1 MTPTLYQR
9 RVEQEWRLLELLARA
24 NQRSIQDVLRRQEAS
39 GETFE
44 LTLLQTQGLIEK
56 CDRREVLDKHRV
68 AFHFPEF
75 FPSIP
80 IEARLS
86 CPVFHPNVH
95 PQNGFVCLWNRF
107 SAGDTVVEAVVQ
119 LQRVITFQLVN
130 DLADHVMQPKCLDWY
145 RNSER
150 GFELPLWCEPIR
162 KPVNLEADRT
172 YARRPPGTFRHRL
185 E

>member
-1 MTPTLYQR
+1 MRLTLYQR
-9 RVEQEWRLLELLARA
+9 RVEQEWRLLELLAQA
-24 NQRSIQDVLRRQEAS
+24 NERSIADVGRRQEAS
-39 GETFE
+39 GESFE
-44 LTLLQTQGLIEK
+44 LTLFQTRGIVER
-56 CDRREVLDKHRV
+56 CGNREVLDNHSV
-68 AFHFPEF
+68 AFHFRPL

-86 CPVFHPNVH
+86 RPVFHPNVH

-107 SAGDTVVEAVVQ
+107 SPGDTVMGAVAQ

-145 RNSER
+145 RDPER
-150 GFELPLWCEPIR
+150 SFELPLWCEPIR
-162 KPVNLEADRT
+162 KPANLEAELT
-172 YARRPPGTFRHRL
+172 YARRPTGTFRRRL